1 MPLVINVVASE
12 DSNLIRDALTN
23 PTPNAAIDAA
33 FQYVERGD
41 MGGRSRTAR
50 NGGWSGMLSIARR
63 ADGTAEVRRTWT
75 LTDTQMAS
83 SSLTNDAAVL
93 AFAQRLAAD
102 VHASLRQRASRNRGG
117 QIGDFWTVVA
127 TPSRPGA
134 PTVPAVPA
142 VPAVSTVPM
151 QPATS
156 SSGVLWLV
164 GAVVVVGVAAAVY
177 SGRK

>member
-12 DSNLIRDALTN
+12 DSNLIRDALTS
-23 PTPNAAIDAA
+23 PTPNSAIDAA

-41 MGGRSRTAR
+41 MGGRSRTAL
-50 NGGWSGMLSIARR
+50 NGGWAGVLSVARR
-63 ADGTAEVRRTWT
+63 ADGTAEAQRTWA
-75 LTDTQMAS
+75 LTDAQMAS
-83 SSLTNDAAVL
+83 SSLTNDAAVI

-127 TPSRPGA
+127 TPSRPGV
-134 PTVPAVPA
+134 PTVAQ
-142 VPAVSTVPM
+142 

-156 SSGVLWLV
+156 SNGVLWFV
-164 GAVVVVGVAAAVY
+164 GAVVAVGVAAAVY